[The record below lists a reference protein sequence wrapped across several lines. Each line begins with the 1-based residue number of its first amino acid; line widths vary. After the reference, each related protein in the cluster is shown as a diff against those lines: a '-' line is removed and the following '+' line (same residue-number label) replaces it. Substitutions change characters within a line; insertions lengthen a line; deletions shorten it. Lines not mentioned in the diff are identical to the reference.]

1 MSAWLTAEQMLKD
14 EHPRILRTA
23 VLLALLIH
31 AVAFVATPSFT
42 VEPYKLREDGPPPI
56 TPVMVSWERS
66 QPPPPAPKPPTVR
79 EFEPSMDAAEGAT
92 IDDTSYDPL
101 GAALVDLVPR
111 GTSRVVG
118 VFEVP
123 PKLVLRIR
131 PVYPEL
137 AKQAELEG
145 VVGLL
150 IVVDEAGDV
159 VSADVVQ
166 SVPGLDRAAV
176 DAILQWRYE
185 PALQRDVPVRV
196 RIFQSVRFRLR
207 G

>member
-56 TPVMVSWERS
+56 TPVVVSWERS
-66 QPPPPAPKPPTVR
+66 EPPPPAPKPPAVR
-79 EFEPSMDAAEGAT
+79 EFEPSMDAAEDAT
-92 IDDTSYDPL
+92 IGDTSFDPL
-101 GAALVDLVPR
+101 GAAPVAPVPR
-111 GTSRVVG
+111 GTPRVLD

-150 IVVDEAGDV
+150 IVVDEAGNV
-159 VSADVVQ
+159 VSADVVR
-166 SVPGLDRAAV
+166 SVPGLDRAAIE
-176 DAILQWRYE
+176 AILQWKYE

-207 G
+207 D

>member
-1 MSAWLTAEQMLKD
+1 MSTWPTAEQILKD
-14 EHPRILRTA
+14 EHPRILRVA

-42 VEPYKLREDGPPPI
+42 VEPYRLREDGPPPI
-56 TPVMVSWERS
+56 TPVVVSWERS
-66 QPPPPAPKPPTVR
+66 EPLRPAPKPPAVR
-79 EFEPSMDAAEGAT
+79 EFAPSMDANADAT
-92 IDDTSYDPL
+92 IDGTSYDPL
-101 GAALVDLVPR
+101 SAAPVEPVPL
-111 GTSRVVG
+111 GTPRVLD

-137 AKQAELEG
+137 AQQAELEG

-150 IVVDEAGDV
+150 IVVDEAGNV
-159 VSADVVQ
+159 VSADVVR
-166 SVPGLDRAAV
+166 SVPGLDRAAI
-176 DAILQWRYE
+176 DAILQWKYE

-207 G
+207 D

>member
-1 MSAWLTAEQMLKD
+1 MSARLTAEQMLKD
-14 EHPRILRTA
+14 EHPRTLRVA

-42 VEPYKLREDGPPPI
+42 VEPYRLREDGPPPI
-56 TPVMVSWERS
+56 TPIVVSWERS
-66 QPPPPAPKPPTVR
+66 EPPPPAPKPLAVR
-79 EFEPSMDAAEGAT
+79 EFEPSMDADADAT
-92 IDDTSYDPL
+92 IGDTSLDLL
-101 GAALVDLVPR
+101 GGVPVASVPQ
-111 GTSRVVG
+111 GAPRVLD

-123 PKLVLRIR
+123 PNLVERPQ

-150 IVVDEAGDV
+150 IVVDENGNV
-159 VSADVVQ
+159 VSAEVVQ
-166 SVPGLDRAAV
+166 SIPGLDHAAIE
-176 DAILQWRYE
+176 AIVQWKYE
-185 PALQRDVPVRV
+185 PALQRGVPVRV

>member
-42 VEPYKLREDGPPPI
+42 VEPYELREDGPPPI
-56 TPVMVSWERS
+56 TPVVVSWERS
-66 QPPPPAPKPPTVR
+66 EAAPPAPKPPIVR
-79 EFEPSMDAAEGAT
+79 EFEPSTDAPDDAT
-92 IDDTSYDPL
+92 IDDTSFDPL
-101 GAALVDLVPR
+101 GAAPVDPVPQ
-111 GTSRVVG
+111 GTSRVLD

-150 IVVDEAGDV
+150 IVVDEAGNV
-159 VSADVVQ
+159 VSADVVR
-166 SVPGLDRAAV
+166 SVPGLDRAAIE
-176 DAILQWRYE
+176 AILQWKYE

-207 G
+207 D